1 MIKLLKFFL
10 RCLLKL
16 LYRVEVT
23 GMEHYQEAGNRVL
36 IVMNHTSLLDC
47 VLLYAWLPETPT
59 FAINTRIASK
69 ITSRF
74 SQMFVDLFI
83 MDPANPL
90 SVKAMVKF
98 LSRDKKAVI
107 FPEGRITTTGSLMK
121 IYEGPGLIAD
131 KSGATVLPI
140 AIDGAIFT
148 PFSYLQK
155 QGLIIWFPRITLTIL
170 EPVKFEI
177 DDNIHGHDRRKLS
190 AIWMQDIMYLLTY
203 SSFNHRTTIFDA
215 ILNAAERYGKNRM
228 VVEDINR
235 QPVSYKQLIT
245 KAMVLGSV
253 LRKETDE
260 NEHVG
265 IMMPNVIGTLVTFL
279 AVQYAMRVPAMINFT
294 TGAQAAIRACE
305 TGKIKT
311 IYTSRK
317 FIENAKLEEL
327 AAALEEK
334 VRLVYLEDLSTRISI
349 FDKLA
354 GLIRSF
360 YPRAHY
366 RRLAKDVSPD
376 SPAVILFTSGS
387 EGSPKGVVLSH
398 SNALS
403 NYAQVSCHID
413 FRPEDIVFSCLPLF
427 HTFGLNAGFLMPFF
441 GGSKIFLYP
450 TPLHYRMIPELVY
463 ELEATILFGSNTFF
477 RAYARHA
484 HPYDFHTLRYAVAG
498 AEKLRDET
506 QQTWMEK
513 FGVRI
518 YQGYGVTE
526 TSPVISIN
534 TPMESKPGA
543 VGRLVSKMEY
553 YLEPVEGIEEG
564 GRLFVKGP
572 NVMLGY
578 MLAGSDG
585 EIQAPESDRGPGW
598 YDTGDI
604 ARVDEDGYFYILGR
618 AKRFAKIGG
627 EMVSLTAVEELA
639 TQTWP
644 GFNHAAVSL
653 PDDKKGEKI
662 ILITDNKDALR
673 KHFQVQ
679 IKKDKYGELYL
690 PKKVLLTEGLPVL
703 GTGKTDYLTLTQMA
717 HKAEDEGTGWI
728 KKLTSLVKNV
738 GQSDKN
744 KQEEET
750 AIADESAIDNT
761 IDLETPA
768 HHTETDVTLLPP
780 EDLEVNDDATIRKEP
795 EREVDA
801 EDK

>member
-1 MIKLLKFFL
+1 MIKLLKFLL
-10 RCLLKL
+10 RCLLRL

-23 GMEHYQEAGNRVL
+23 GMEHYQEAGDRVL
-36 IVMNHTSLLDC
+36 IVANHTSLLDC
-47 VLLYAWLPETPT
+47 ILLYAWLPETPT

-90 SVKAMVKF
+90 SVKSMVKF
-98 LSRDKKAVI
+98 LSQDKKAVI

-140 AIDGAIFT
+140 AIDGAKFT
-148 PFSYLQK
+148 PFSYLEK
-155 QGLIIWFPRITLTIL
+155 QGHIVWFPRITLTIL
-170 EPVKFEI
+170 SPVKFDA
-177 DDNIHGHDRRKLS
+177 DDDIHGHDRRKLS
-190 AIWMQDIMYLLTY
+190 ATWMQDIMYLLTY
-203 SSFNHRTTIFDA
+203 SSFNHRTTIFA
-215 ILNAAERYGKNRM
+215 AMLNAANRYGKNRLFA
-228 VVEDINR
+228 EDINR
-235 QPVSYKQLIT
+235 EPISYKQLIT
-245 KAMVLGSV
+245 KAMVIGRV
-253 LRKETDE
+253 IRKDTEVD
-260 NEHVG
+260 EHVG
-265 IMMPNVIGTLVTFL
+265 IMMPNVISTLVTFL
-279 AVQYAMRVPAMINFT
+279 AVQYATRVPAMINFT
-294 TGAQAAIRACE
+294 GGTQAILRSCE
-305 TGKIKT
+305 TGKINT

-317 FIENAKLEEL
+317 FIEKANLEEL
-327 AAALEEK
+327 ATTLEKK
-334 VRLVYLEDLSTRISI
+334 VQLIYLEDLRDRISVI
-349 FDKLA
+349 DKLA

-360 YPRAHY
+360 YPVAHY
-366 RRLAKDVSPD
+366 RRISKGISPD

-398 SNALS
+398 SNVLS
-403 NYAQVSCHID
+403 NNAQVSCHINFTPQD
-413 FRPEDIVFSCLPLF
+413 LIFSCLPLF
-427 HTFGLNAGFLMPFF
+427 HTFGLNAGFLMPLF

-450 TPLHYRMIPELVY
+450 TPLHYRIIPELIY

-513 FGVRI
+513 FGIRI

-534 TPMESKPGA
+534 TPMENKPGA
-543 VGRLVSKMEY
+543 VGRPVSKMTY

-578 MLAGSDG
+578 LLAESDG

-604 ARVDEDGYFYILGR
+604 ARVDDDGYFYILGR

-627 EMVSLTAVEELA
+627 EMISLTVVEELA

-653 PDDKKGEKI
+653 PDDRKGEKI

-679 IKKDKYGELYL
+679 VKKEKYGELYL
-690 PKKVLLTEGLPVL
+690 PKKILLAEELPVL
-703 GTGKTDYLTLTQMA
+703 ATGKIDYLTLTQMA
-717 HKAEDEGTGWI
+717 QDAEDKGNSWI
-728 KKLTSLVKNV
+728 KKITTFVKNV
-738 GQSDKN
+738 GHSDRGTESHDEN
-744 KQEEET
+744 STDEE
-750 AIADESAIDNT
+750 ALAESDT
-761 IDLETPA
+761 
-768 HHTETDVTLLPP
+768 TLLPP
-780 EDLEVNDDATIRKEP
+780 ETLKEDDDVTIRKEP
-795 EREVDA
+795 EQEKSTD
-801 EDK
+801 EQ

>member
-1 MIKLLKFFL
+1 MIKLLKFLL
-10 RCLLKL
+10 RCLLRL

-23 GMEHYQEAGNRVL
+23 GMEHYQEAGDRVL
-36 IVMNHTSLLDC
+36 IVANHTSLLDC
-47 VLLYAWLPETPT
+47 ILLYAWLPETPT

-69 ITSRF
+69 FTSRF

-90 SVKAMVKF
+90 SVKSMVKF
-98 LSRDKKAVI
+98 LSQDKKAVI

-140 AIDGAIFT
+140 AIDGAKFT
-148 PFSYLQK
+148 PFSYLEK
-155 QGLIIWFPRITLTIL
+155 QGHIVWFPRITLTIL
-170 EPVKFEI
+170 SPVKFDA
-177 DDNIHGHDRRKLS
+177 DDDIHGHDRRKLS
-190 AIWMQDIMYLLTY
+190 ATWMQDIMYLLTY

-215 ILNAAERYGKNRM
+215 ILHAANRYGKNRLFA
-228 VVEDINR
+228 EDINR
-235 QPVSYKQLIT
+235 EPISYKQLIT
-245 KAMVLGSV
+245 KAMVIGRV
-253 LRKETDE
+253 IRKNTEVG
-260 NEHVG
+260 EHVG

-279 AVQYAMRVPAMINFT
+279 AVQYATRVTAMINFT
-294 TGAQAAIRACE
+294 GGTQAILRSCK
-305 TGKIKT
+305 TGKINT

-317 FIENAKLEEL
+317 FIEKANLQEL
-327 AAALEEK
+327 ANALEEQ
-334 VRLVYLEDLSTRISI
+334 VQLIYLEDLRDRISI

-354 GLIRSF
+354 GLIRGF
-360 YPRAHY
+360 YPVAHY
-366 RRLAKDVSPD
+366 RRISKGISPD

-398 SNALS
+398 SNVLS
-403 NYAQVSCHID
+403 NNAQVSCHINFTPQD
-413 FRPEDIVFSCLPLF
+413 LIFSCLPLF
-427 HTFGLNAGFLMPFF
+427 HTFGLNAGFLMPLF

-450 TPLHYRMIPELVY
+450 TPLHYRIIPELIY

-513 FGVRI
+513 FGIRI

-534 TPMESKPGA
+534 TPMENKPGA
-543 VGRLVSKMEY
+543 VGRPVSKMTY

-578 MLAGSDG
+578 LLAESDG
-585 EIQAPESDRGPGW
+585 EIQAPTSDRGPGW

-604 ARVDEDGYFYILGR
+604 ARVDDDGYFYILGR

-627 EMVSLTAVEELA
+627 EMISLTVVEELA
-639 TQTWP
+639 TQTWM

-653 PDDKKGEKI
+653 PDDRKGEKI

-679 IKKDKYGELYL
+679 IKKDKHGELYL
-690 PKKVLLTEGLPVL
+690 PRKILLAEELPVL
-703 GTGKTDYLTLTQMA
+703 ATGKIDYLTLTQMA
-717 HKAEDEGTGWI
+717 QDAEDKGNSWI
-728 KKLTSLVKNV
+728 KKITTFVKNV
-738 GQSDKN
+738 GHSDRGTESHDEN
-744 KQEEET
+744 STDEE
-750 AIADESAIDNT
+750 ALAESDT
-761 IDLETPA
+761 
-768 HHTETDVTLLPP
+768 TLLPP
-780 EDLEVNDDATIRKEP
+780 ETLEEDDDATIRKEP
-795 EREVDA
+795 EQEKSTD
-801 EDK
+801 EQ

>member
-1 MIKLLKFFL
+1 MIKLLKFLL
-10 RCLLKL
+10 RCLLRL

-23 GMEHYQEAGNRVL
+23 GMEHYQEAGDRVL
-36 IVMNHTSLLDC
+36 IVANHTSLLDC
-47 VLLYAWLPETPT
+47 ILLYAWLPETPT

-90 SVKAMVKF
+90 SVKSMVKF
-98 LSRDKKAVI
+98 LSQDKKAVI

-140 AIDGAIFT
+140 AIDGAKFT
-148 PFSYLQK
+148 PFSYLEK
-155 QGLIIWFPRITLTIL
+155 QGHIVWFPRITLTIL
-170 EPVKFEI
+170 SPVKFDA
-177 DDNIHGHDRRKLS
+177 DDDIHGHDRRKLS
-190 AIWMQDIMYLLTY
+190 ATWMQDIMYLLTY

-215 ILNAAERYGKNRM
+215 MLNSANRYGKNRM
-228 VVEDINR
+228 IAEDINR
-235 QPVSYKQLIT
+235 EPVSYKQLLT
-245 KAMVLGSV
+245 KAMILGRV
-253 LRKETDE
+253 IRKDTEVD
-260 NEHVG
+260 EHVG

-279 AVQYAMRVPAMINFT
+279 AVQYATRVPAMINFT
-294 TGAQAAIRACE
+294 GGTQAILRSCE
-305 TGKIKT
+305 TGKINT

-317 FIENAKLEEL
+317 FIEKANLEKL
-327 AAALEEK
+327 ATTLEK
-334 VRLVYLEDLSTRISI
+334 KLQLIYLEDLRDRISI
-349 FDKLA
+349 IDKLA

-360 YPRAHY
+360 YPVAHY
-366 RRLAKDVSPD
+366 RRISKGVSPD

-398 SNALS
+398 SNVLS
-403 NYAQVSCHID
+403 NNAQVSCHINFTPQD
-413 FRPEDIVFSCLPLF
+413 LIFSCLPLF
-427 HTFGLNAGFLMPFF
+427 HTFGLNAGFLMPLF

-450 TPLHYRMIPELVY
+450 TPLHYRIIPELIY

-513 FGVRI
+513 FGIRI

-534 TPMESKPGA
+534 TPMENKPGA
-543 VGRLVSKMEY
+543 VGRPVSKMTY

-578 MLAGSDG
+578 LLAESDG
-585 EIQAPESDRGPGW
+585 EIQAPTSDRGPGW

-604 ARVDEDGYFYILGR
+604 ARVDDDGYFYILGR

-627 EMVSLTAVEELA
+627 EMVSLTVVEELA
-639 TQTWP
+639 TQTWR

-653 PDDKKGEKI
+653 PDDRKGEKI

-690 PKKVLLTEGLPVL
+690 PKKILLAEELPVL
-703 GTGKTDYLTLTQMA
+703 ATGKIDYLTLTQMA
-717 HKAEDEGTGWI
+717 QDAEDKGNSWI
-728 KKLTSLVKNV
+728 KKITTFVKNV
-738 GQSDKN
+738 GHSDRGTESHDEN
-744 KQEEET
+744 STDEE
-750 AIADESAIDNT
+750 ALAESDT
-761 IDLETPA
+761 
-768 HHTETDVTLLPP
+768 TLLPP
-780 EDLEVNDDATIRKEP
+780 ETLKEDDDVTIRKEP
-795 EREVDA
+795 EQEKSTD
-801 EDK
+801 EQ

>member
-1 MIKLLKFFL
+1 MIKSLKFLL
-10 RCLLKL
+10 RCLLRL

-23 GMEHYQEAGNRVL
+23 GMEHYQEAGDRVL
-36 IVMNHTSLLDC
+36 IVANHTSLLDC
-47 VLLYAWLPETPT
+47 ILLYAWLPETPT

-90 SVKAMVKF
+90 SVKSMVKF
-98 LSRDKKAVI
+98 LSQDKKAVI

-140 AIDGAIFT
+140 AIDGAKFT
-148 PFSYLQK
+148 PFSYLEK
-155 QGLIIWFPRITLTIL
+155 QGHIVWFPRIKLTIL
-170 EPVKFEI
+170 SPVKFDA
-177 DDNIHGHDRRKLS
+177 DDEIHGHDRRKLS
-190 AIWMQDIMYLLTY
+190 ATWMQDIMYLLTY
-203 SSFNHRTTIFDA
+203 SSFNHRTTIFA
-215 ILNAAERYGKNRM
+215 AMLNAAERFGKDRLIL
-228 VVEDINR
+228 EDINR
-235 QPVSYKQLIT
+235 EPISYKQLLT
-245 KAMVLGSV
+245 KAMILGRV
-253 LRKETDE
+253 IRKNTETD
-260 NEHVG
+260 EHVG
-265 IMMPNVIGTLVTFL
+265 IMMPNVIGTSVTFL
-279 AVQYAMRVPAMINFT
+279 AVQYAARVPAMINFT
-294 TGAQAAIRACE
+294 GGTQTVLRSCE

-317 FIENAKLEEL
+317 FIENADLQEL
-327 AAALEEK
+327 ATALEEK
-334 VRLVYLEDLSTRISI
+334 ICLIYLEDFRDRISVV
-349 FDKLA
+349 DKLA

-360 YPRAHY
+360 YPVAHY
-366 RRLAKDVSPD
+366 RRISKGISPD

-387 EGSPKGVVLSH
+387 EGLPKGVVLSH
-398 SNALS
+398 SNTLS
-403 NYAQVSCHID
+403 NYAQVSCHINFTPQD
-413 FRPEDIVFSCLPLF
+413 LIFSCLPLF
-427 HTFGLNAGFLMPFF
+427 HTFGLNAGFLMPLF
-441 GGSKIFLYP
+441 GGSKVFLYP
-450 TPLHYRMIPELVY
+450 TPLHYRTIPELIY

-498 AEKLRDET
+498 GEKLRDET

-513 FGVRI
+513 FGIRI

-526 TSPVISIN
+526 TSPVICVN
-534 TPMESKPGA
+534 TPMENKPGA
-543 VGRLVSKMEY
+543 VGRPVSKMMY

-578 MLAGSDG
+578 LLADTDG
-585 EIQAPESDRGPGW
+585 EIQAPASDRGPGW

-604 ARVDEDGYFYILGR
+604 ARVDDDGYFYILAR

-627 EMVSLTAVEELA
+627 EMVSLIAVEELA
-639 TQTWP
+639 IETWP

-653 PDDKKGEKI
+653 PDDRKGEKI

-679 IKKDKYGELYL
+679 IKKDKHSEFYL
-690 PKKVLLTEGLPVL
+690 PRKVLLAEELPVL

-717 HKAEDEGTGWI
+717 QKAEDEGNSWI
-728 KKLTSLVKNV
+728 KKLTTFVKKV
-738 GQSDKN
+738 GKQDKGE
-744 KQEEET
+744 QEEEK
-750 AIADESAIDNT
+750 A
-761 IDLETPA
+761 L
-768 HHTETDVTLLPP
+768 TDTDTTLLPP
-780 EDLEVNDDATIRKEP
+780 ETLEDDDDVTIRREP
-795 EREVDA
+795 GHEKSNDEQ
-801 EDK
+801 

>member
-1 MIKLLKFFL
+1 MIKLLKFLL
-10 RCLLKL
+10 RCLLRL

-23 GMEHYQEAGNRVL
+23 GMEHYQEAGDRVL
-36 IVMNHTSLLDC
+36 IVANHTSLLDC
-47 VLLYAWLPETPT
+47 ILLYAWLPETPT

-90 SVKAMVKF
+90 SVRSMVKF
-98 LSRDKKAVI
+98 LSQDKKAVI

-131 KSGATVLPI
+131 KSGATILPI
-140 AIDGAIFT
+140 AIDGAKFT
-148 PFSYLQK
+148 PFSYLEK
-155 QGLIIWFPRITLTIL
+155 QGHIVWFPRIKLTIL
-170 EPVKFEI
+170 PPVTIEI
-177 DDNIHGHDRRKLS
+177 DGNIQGHERRKH
-190 AIWMQDIMYLLTY
+190 AATKMQDIMYLLTY
-203 SSFNHRTTIFDA
+203 SSFYHRTTIFA
-215 ILNAAERYGKNRM
+215 AMLNAAERYGKDRLIL
-228 VVEDINR
+228 EDINR
-235 QPVSYKQLIT
+235 EPVSYKQLIT
-245 KAMVLGSV
+245 KAMILGRAI
-253 LRKETDE
+253 RKNTETD
-260 NEHVG
+260 EHVG
-265 IMMPNVIGTLVTFL
+265 IMMPNVIGTSVTFF
-279 AVQYAMRVPAMINFT
+279 AVQYAARVPAMINFT
-294 TGAQAAIRACE
+294 GGTQAVLRSCE

-317 FIENAKLEEL
+317 FIENADLEEL
-327 AAALEEK
+327 ATALEEK
-334 VRLVYLEDLSTRISI
+334 VCLIYLEDFRDRISVI
-349 FDKLA
+349 DKLA

-360 YPRAHY
+360 YPIAHY
-366 RRLAKDVSPD
+366 RRISKGISPD

-387 EGSPKGVVLSH
+387 EGLPKGVVLSH
-398 SNALS
+398 SNTLS
-403 NYAQVSCHID
+403 NYAQVSCHINFTPQD
-413 FRPEDIVFSCLPLF
+413 LIFSCLPLF
-427 HTFGLNAGFLMPFF
+427 HTFGLNAGFLMPLF
-441 GGSKIFLYP
+441 GGSKVFLYP
-450 TPLHYRMIPELVY
+450 TPLHYRTIPELIY

-513 FGVRI
+513 FGIRI

-526 TSPVISIN
+526 TSPVISVN
-534 TPMESKPGA
+534 TPMENKPGA
-543 VGRLVSKMEY
+543 VGRPVSNMTY
-553 YLEPVEGIEEG
+553 YLEPVEGIEVG

-578 MLAGSDG
+578 LIADTDG
-585 EIQAPESDRGPGW
+585 EIQAPASNRGPGW

-604 ARVDEDGYFYILGR
+604 ARVDDDGYFYILGR

-653 PDDKKGEKI
+653 PDDRKGEKI

-679 IKKDKYGELYL
+679 IKKDKHGELYL
-690 PKKVLLTEGLPVL
+690 PRKVLLAEELPVL

-717 HKAEDEGTGWI
+717 QKAEDEGNSWI
-728 KKLTSLVKNV
+728 KKLTTFVKKV
-738 GQSDKN
+738 GKQDKGE
-744 KQEEET
+744 QDEIEET
-750 AIADESAIDNT
+750 NAQSENSADELSDEEALT
-761 IDLETPA
+761 V
-768 HHTETDVTLLPP
+768 TDTTLLPP
-780 EDLEVNDDATIRKEP
+780 ETLEDDDDVTIRKEP
-795 EREVDA
+795 KHEKSNDGQ
-801 EDK
+801 

>member
-1 MIKLLKFFL
+1 MIKLLKFLL
-10 RCLLKL
+10 RCLLRL

-23 GMEHYQEAGNRVL
+23 GMEHYQEAGDRVL
-36 IVMNHTSLLDC
+36 IVANHTSLLDC
-47 VLLYAWLPETPT
+47 ILLYAWLPETPT

-69 ITSRF
+69 FTSRF

-90 SVKAMVKF
+90 SVKSMVKCIAH
-98 LSRDKKAVI
+98 DKKAVI

-140 AIDGAIFT
+140 AIDGAKFT
-148 PFSYLQK
+148 PFSYLEK
-155 QGLIIWFPRITLTIL
+155 QGHIVWFPRITLTIL
-170 EPVKFEI
+170 SPVKFDA
-177 DDNIHGHDRRKLS
+177 DDDIHGHDRRKLS
-190 AIWMQDIMYLLTY
+190 ATWMQDIMYLLTY

-215 ILNAAERYGKNRM
+215 ILHAANRYGKNRLFA
-228 VVEDINR
+228 EDINR
-235 QPVSYKQLIT
+235 EPISYKQLIT
-245 KAMVLGSV
+245 KAMVIGRV
-253 LRKETDE
+253 IRKNTEVG
-260 NEHVG
+260 EHVG

-279 AVQYAMRVPAMINFT
+279 AVQYATRVTAMINFT
-294 TGAQAAIRACE
+294 GGTQAILRSCK
-305 TGKIKT
+305 TGKINT

-317 FIENAKLEEL
+317 FIEKANLQEL
-327 AAALEEK
+327 ANALEEQ
-334 VRLVYLEDLSTRISI
+334 VQLIYLEDLRDRISI

-354 GLIRSF
+354 GLIRGF
-360 YPRAHY
+360 YPVAHY
-366 RRLAKDVSPD
+366 RRISKGISPD
-376 SPAVILFTSGS
+376 SPAVILFTYGS

-398 SNALS
+398 SNVLS
-403 NYAQVSCHID
+403 NNAQVSCHINFTPQD
-413 FRPEDIVFSCLPLF
+413 LIFSCLPLF
-427 HTFGLNAGFLMPFF
+427 HTFGLNAGFLMPLF

-450 TPLHYRMIPELVY
+450 TPLHYRIIPELIY

-513 FGVRI
+513 FGIRI

-534 TPMESKPGA
+534 TPMENKPGA
-543 VGRLVSKMEY
+543 VGRPVSKMTY

-578 MLAGSDG
+578 LLAESDG
-585 EIQAPESDRGPGW
+585 EIQAPTSDRGPGW

-604 ARVDEDGYFYILGR
+604 ARVDDDGYFYILGR

-627 EMVSLTAVEELA
+627 EMISLTVVEELA
-639 TQTWP
+639 TQTWM

-653 PDDKKGEKI
+653 PDDRKGEKI

-679 IKKDKYGELYL
+679 IKKDKHGDLYL
-690 PKKVLLTEGLPVL
+690 PRKILLAEELPVL
-703 GTGKTDYLTLTQMA
+703 ATGKIDYLTLTQMA
-717 HKAEDEGTGWI
+717 QDAEDKGNSWI
-728 KKLTSLVKNV
+728 KKITTFVKNV
-738 GQSDKN
+738 GHSDRGTESHDEN
-744 KQEEET
+744 STDEE
-750 AIADESAIDNT
+750 ALAESDT
-761 IDLETPA
+761 
-768 HHTETDVTLLPP
+768 TLLPP
-780 EDLEVNDDATIRKEP
+780 ETLEEDDDATIRKEP
-795 EREVDA
+795 EQEKSTD
-801 EDK
+801 EQ

>member
-90 SVKAMVKF
+90 SVKSMVKF
-98 LSRDKKAVI
+98 LSQDKKAVI

-140 AIDGAIFT
+140 AIDGAIFS

-170 EPVKFEI
+170 APVKFNV
-177 DDNIHGHDRRKLS
+177 DDDIHGHERRKHS
-190 AIWMQDIMYLLTY
+190 ATWMQDIMYLLTY

-215 ILNAAERYGKNRM
+215 ILNAANRYGKNRLFA
-228 VVEDINR
+228 EDINR
-235 QPVSYKQLIT
+235 EPISYKQLIT
-245 KAMVLGSV
+245 KSMVLGSV
-253 LRKETDE
+253 LRKEIDE

-294 TGAQAAIRACE
+294 GGTRAILRSCE

-311 IYTSRK
+311 IVTSRK
-317 FIENAKLEEL
+317 FIEKADLTEL
-327 AAALEEK
+327 ATALEEK
-334 VRLVYLEDLSTRISI
+334 VQLIYLEDFRDRISVV
-349 FDKLA
+349 DKLA

-360 YPRAHY
+360 YPVAHY
-366 RRLAKDVSPD
+366 RRISKEISPD
-376 SPAVILFTSGS
+376 SPGVILFTSGS

-398 SNALS
+398 SNVLS

-413 FRPEDIVFSCLPLF
+413 FRPQDLIFSCLPLF
-427 HTFGLNAGFLMPFF
+427 HTFGLNAGFLMPLF
-441 GGSKIFLYP
+441 GGSKVFLYP
-450 TPLHYRMIPELVY
+450 TPLHYRIIPELIY

-484 HPYDFHTLRYAVAG
+484 HPYDFHSLRYAVAG

-506 QQTWMEK
+506 QQIWMEK
-513 FGVRI
+513 FGIRI

-526 TSPVISIN
+526 TSPVISVN
-534 TPMESKPGA
+534 TPMENKPGA
-543 VGRLVSKMEY
+543 VGRPVSKMTY

-578 MLAGSDG
+578 LLAGSDG
-585 EIQAPESDRGPGW
+585 EIQPPTSDRGMGW

-604 ARVDEDGYFYILGR
+604 ARVDDDGYFYILGR
-618 AKRFAKIGG
+618 AKRFAKLGG

-662 ILITDNKDALR
+662 ILITSNKDALR
-673 KHFQVQ
+673 KHFQEQ
-679 IKKDKYGELYL
+679 IKKDMHGELYL
-690 PKKVLLTEGLPVL
+690 PRKVLLAEELPVL
-703 GTGKTDYLTLTQMA
+703 GTGKIDYVTLTQMA
-717 HKAEDEGTGWI
+717 QDAEDEGSSWI
-728 KKLTSLVKNV
+728 KKLTTFVKNV
-738 GQSDKN
+738 GKQSKSE
-744 KQEEET
+744 QEEEET
-750 AIADESAIDNT
+750 NAQSENSVDEDT
-761 IDLETPA
+761 L
-768 HHTETDVTLLPP
+768 TETETTHLLPDELE
-780 EDLEVNDDATIRKEP
+780 EDDEATIRKEP
-795 EREVDA
+795 EREKSTD
-801 EDK
+801 DQ

>member
-1 MIKLLKFFL
+1 MIKLLKFLL
-10 RCLLKL
+10 RCLLRL

-23 GMEHYQEAGNRVL
+23 GMEHYQEAGDRVL
-36 IVMNHTSLLDC
+36 IVANHTSLLDC
-47 VLLYAWLPETPT
+47 ILLYAWLPETPT

-90 SVKAMVKF
+90 SVKSMVKF
-98 LSRDKKAVI
+98 LSQDKKAVI

-140 AIDGAIFT
+140 AIDGAKFT
-148 PFSYLQK
+148 PFSYLEK
-155 QGLIIWFPRITLTIL
+155 QGHIVWFPRITLTIL
-170 EPVKFEI
+170 SPVKFDA
-177 DDNIHGHDRRKLS
+177 DDDIHGHDRRKLS
-190 AIWMQDIMYLLTY
+190 ATWMQDIMYLLTY

-215 ILNAAERYGKNRM
+215 ILHAANRYGKNKLFA
-228 VVEDINR
+228 EDINR
-235 QPVSYKQLIT
+235 EPISYKQLIT
-245 KAMVLGSV
+245 KAMVIGRV
-253 LRKETDE
+253 IRKDTEVD
-260 NEHVG
+260 EHVG
-265 IMMPNVIGTLVTFL
+265 IMMPNVISTLVTFL
-279 AVQYAMRVPAMINFT
+279 AVQYATRVPAMINFT
-294 TGAQAAIRACE
+294 GGTQAILRSCE
-305 TGKIKT
+305 TGKINT

-317 FIENAKLEEL
+317 FIEKANLEEL
-327 AAALEEK
+327 ATTLEKK
-334 VRLVYLEDLSTRISI
+334 VQLIYLEDLRDRISVI
-349 FDKLA
+349 DKLA

-360 YPRAHY
+360 YPVAHY
-366 RRLAKDVSPD
+366 RRISKGISPD

-398 SNALS
+398 SNVLS
-403 NYAQVSCHID
+403 NNAQVSCHINFTPQD
-413 FRPEDIVFSCLPLF
+413 LIFSCLPLF
-427 HTFGLNAGFLMPFF
+427 HTFGLNAGFLMPLF

-450 TPLHYRMIPELVY
+450 TPLHYRIIPELIY

-513 FGVRI
+513 FGIRI

-534 TPMESKPGA
+534 TPMENKPGA
-543 VGRLVSKMEY
+543 VGRPVSKMTY

-578 MLAGSDG
+578 LLAESDG

-604 ARVDEDGYFYILGR
+604 ARVDDDGYFYILGR

-627 EMVSLTAVEELA
+627 EMISLTVVEELA

-653 PDDKKGEKI
+653 PDDRKGEKI

-679 IKKDKYGELYL
+679 VKKEKYGELYL
-690 PKKVLLTEGLPVL
+690 PKKILLAEELPVL
-703 GTGKTDYLTLTQMA
+703 ATGKIDYLTLTQMA
-717 HKAEDEGTGWI
+717 QDAEDKGNSWI
-728 KKLTSLVKNV
+728 KKITTFVKNV
-738 GQSDKN
+738 GHSDRGTESHDEN
-744 KQEEET
+744 STDEE
-750 AIADESAIDNT
+750 ALAESDT
-761 IDLETPA
+761 
-768 HHTETDVTLLPP
+768 TLLPP
-780 EDLEVNDDATIRKEP
+780 ETLKEDDDVTIRKEP
-795 EREVDA
+795 EQEKSTD
-801 EDK
+801 EQ